1 MLGGTTVT
9 LVRLFRKPLLLT
21 NCQVSVQTKRS
32 KNGVDG
38 VLFRIDG
45 EVVIKYDVSQNY
57 EVQDKMLKVKLE
69 EEYHPKKYS
78 NHQVGIDNIAES
90 YVSTKI
96 LEKGA
101 TSDNVI
107 DGWKQY
113 DTIIPL
119 DKTIKFLI
127 ARDINLLK
135 LGNYLLKSGMNY
147 GAVTPSWDVC
157 LSLALYFK
165 LCEKIENFEEKLH
178 EATDIGD
185 QIRGNLRK
193 LDIDIREGNY
203 FSAYFNHLLLSLHS
217 LNDELE
223 LAYNIWKH
231 GYNDIRF
238 GRRGEPDYFINDV
251 AIEQKSRFPELEYIL
266 EKKASSTFQY
276 AEALK
281 ELILEI
287 KQSRK
292 ALKKADVFFYNVSRL
307 RQALK
312 FCVVTELEKKYMFSD
327 FGIVMKNIF
336 ILLERGKVVI
346 PYAKLYSV
354 NPKITS
360 FPIPENIVNAI
371 EKQKSEPYITWLGK
385 TS

>member
-1 MLGGTTVT
+1 MYLGGTVVT

-21 NCQVSVQTKRS
+21 NCQYSVQIKKS

-38 VLFRIDG
+38 VLVRIDG
-45 EVVIKYDVSQNY
+45 EIVIKYDVSQNY
-57 EVQDKMLKVKLE
+57 EIQNKMLNVKLE

-78 NHQVGIDNIAES
+78 NHQVGINNVAES
-90 YVSTKI
+90 YMSTKI
-96 LEKGA
+96 LGKNA
-101 TSDNVI
+101 TSDTLI
-107 DGWKQY
+107 DGWNQY
-113 DTIIPL
+113 NEIIPL
-119 DKTIKFLI
+119 SKTVKFLI

-135 LGNYLLKSGMNY
+135 LGNYLLKSGTNY

-193 LDIDIREGNY
+193 LDIDIRKGNY
-203 FSAYFNHLLLSLHS
+203 FSEYFNNLLMSLHS

-231 GYNDIRF
+231 GYSDIKF
-238 GRRGEPDYFINDV
+238 GRRGKPDYFINNV
-251 AIEQKSRFPELEYIL
+251 AIEQKSRFPELERIF
-266 EKKASSTFQY
+266 EKIISSTFQY
-276 AEALK
+276 DEALK
-281 ELILEI
+281 DLIFEI

-292 ALKKADVFFYNVSRL
+292 ALKKADIFFYNVSRI

-312 FCVVTELEKKYMFSD
+312 FCVATELEKNYMFTD
-327 FGIVMKNIF
+327 FNVIIRNVF
-336 ILLERGKVVI
+336 SLLKKGKVVV
-346 PYAKLYSV
+346 PYAKFYSV

-360 FPIPENIVNAI
+360 LPIPENIVKII
-371 EKQKSEPYITWLGK
+371 ERQKSRQYITWLGK
-385 TS
+385 D